1 MTNAF
6 YIEITPQD
14 RKIKRFLLPPEQLLV
29 GRSQNRC
36 QLLLADPR
44 VSRIHLRI
52 IRSPDL
58 GVTITD
64 MHSANGSFLDGHPL
78 PPGMAITW
86 LIDQTASIGSTQLTL
101 RYGKPPADNDAESIA
116 KT

>member
-1 MTNAF
+1 VTNAF
-6 YIEITPQD
+6 YVEIVPPD
-14 RKIKRFLLPPEQLLV
+14 GKLRRFILPVEQLLV

-36 QLLLADPR
+36 QLLIPDPR

-64 MHSANGSFLDGHPL
+64 MHSANGSSLDGHLL

-86 LIDQTASIGSTQLTL
+86 LIDQMVSIGSTQLTL
-101 RYGKPPADNDAESIA
+101 RYGQAPNAPA
-116 KT
+116 

>member
-6 YIEITPQD
+6 YIEIILQD
-14 RKIKRFLLPPEQLLV
+14 RKIERFLLPTEQLLV

-36 QLLLADPR
+36 QLVITDPR
-44 VSRIHLRI
+44 ISRIHLRI

-64 MHSANGSFLDGHPL
+64 MHSANGSYLDGHPL
-78 PPGMAITW
+78 PPGLAITW
-86 LIDQTASIGSTQLTL
+86 LIDQTAAIGSTQLTL
-101 RYGKPPADNDAESIA
+101 RYGKPPSEA
-116 KT
+116 

>member
-1 MTNAF
+1 MEAVTGKYTAMMNVF
-6 YIEITPQD
+6 YIEIVPQD
-14 RKIKRFLLPPEQLLV
+14 LKLWRYLLPADQLLV
-29 GRSQNRC
+29 GRSLNRC
-36 QLLLADPR
+36 QLLITDPR

-86 LIDQTASIGSTQLTL
+86 LIDQIALIGDT
-101 RYGKPPADNDAESIA
+101 
-116 KT
+116 